1 MRTPSSTYRLQITER
16 FDLFEAARRLPYL
29 HALGVDWVYLSP
41 LLAAETGSDHGYDV
55 VAHDRIDPARGGA
68 EGLAALSAEARR
80 LGLGVLVD
88 IVPNHV
94 GVAAP
99 RPGSW
104 WWDLLAHGRDSAYAP
119 AFDVDWDAGGGKVRI
134 PVVGDDDRSP
144 EGGPIANLAR
154 ASTGELRYHDNRFPI
169 APGTADDGA
178 DAATVHDRQHY
189 ELVNWRVADDGLNYR
204 RFFAVNT
211 LAAIR
216 VEDPDVFAQSHVEIR
231 RWFDEG
237 LVDGLRVDHPDGVRD
252 PEGYLEDLA
261 GVTGGAYCLVEKI
274 LEPGEKLPASWST
287 EGTTGYDALAFV
299 DRVLT
304 DPAGQAPLDALETR
318 LRGHEVDWHELIHD
332 TKRAVADGS
341 LHSEVNRITR
351 EVLATGVDL
360 PADDGRRRGRP
371 SCWPASR
378 STAPTCPPAASTST
392 RRSPWP
398 ASTARTWPPRSTCS
412 CRCSPTPRPIRRSG
426 SSRPAAW

>member
-55 VAHDRIDPARGGA
+55 VAHDRIDPTRGGA

-144 EGGPIANLAR
+144 R
-154 ASTGELRYHDNRFPI
+154 AGRSRTSRSSTGSC
-169 APGTADDGA
+169 ATTTTAS
-178 DAATVHDRQHY
+178 R
-189 ELVNWRVADDGLNYR
+189 
-204 RFFAVNT
+204 
-211 LAAIR
+211 
-216 VEDPDVFAQSHVEIR
+216 S
-231 RWFDEG
+231 
-237 LVDGLRVDHPDGVRD
+237 
-252 PEGYLEDLA
+252 
-261 GVTGGAYCLVEKI
+261 
-274 LEPGEKLPASWST
+274 LPAPPTTARTRPPCTTGSTTSWST
-287 EGTTGYDALAFV
+287 GGWPTTG
-299 DRVLT
+299 
-304 DPAGQAPLDALETR
+304 
-318 LRGHEVDWHELIHD
+318 
-332 TKRAVADGS
+332 
-341 LHSEVNRITR
+341 
-351 EVLATGVDL
+351 
-360 PADDGRRRGRP
+360 
-371 SCWPASR
+371 
-378 STAPTCPPAASTST
+378 
-392 RRSPWP
+392 
-398 ASTARTWPPRSTCS
+398 
-412 CRCSPTPRPIRRSG
+412 
-426 SSRPAAW
+426 